1 MNFHLCL
8 NRYPNNIVVIAKPE
22 NLDNNNRDVIIVAVE
37 SFFTDED
44 GDLKL
49 SGRAFSDLKPAL
61 SSWKRLYH
69 PLKMDLLGC
78 YEASN
83 GLEQEARTWSF
94 SEVRGK
100 CFPFHLTLDAAC
112 DPLEYDHSTGRN
124 NPRSAQRWVLL
135 RYMHTSNANTLK
147 PQDIRRTFRK
157 PFATKECGC
166 SQIDKEVKLT
176 KSNRIDLLD
185 DEEVMDDPR
194 YFNNESDW

>member
-1 MNFHLCL
+1 M
-8 NRYPNNIVVIAKPE
+8 VIAKPE

-37 SFFTDED
+37 SFFRDGD

-83 GLEQEARTWSF
+83 GLEQKPRTWNF

-100 CFPFHLTLDAAC
+100 CFPFHLNLDAAC
-112 DPLEYDHSTGRN
+112 DPLEYNHSTGLN
-124 NPRSAQRWVLL
+124 DPRSAQTWVLL
-135 RYMHTSNANTLK
+135 RYMHTSNPNTLK
-147 PQDIRRTFRK
+147 PEDIRRTRRK
-157 PFATKECGC
+157 PFATKKCRC
-166 SQIDKEVKLT
+166 SEIDAEVKLT
-176 KSNRIDLLD
+176 RSSRIHLLE
-185 DEEVMDDPR
+185 DEEVMDDPS
-194 YFNNESDW
+194 YFNDKSDW